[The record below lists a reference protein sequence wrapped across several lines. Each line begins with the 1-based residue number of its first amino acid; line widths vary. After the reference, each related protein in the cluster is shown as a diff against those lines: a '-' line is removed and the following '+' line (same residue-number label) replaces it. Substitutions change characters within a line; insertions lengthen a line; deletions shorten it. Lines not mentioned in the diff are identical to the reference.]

1 MELYIYLFFALYG
14 IINLYILQEDL
25 ETKFISIVPFYIFV
39 ISSIV
44 YYKIAYGYISG
55 MLILSLYLG
64 IILSLDIREYFKGP
78 LESIGKNWMFLWSG
92 IYDYFLYIFIS
103 ALFISEIFQNIGA
116 FTPLLILLGSF
127 VGSMILWI
135 AGLVYHQKKVKVLIA
150 QQNISDYD
158 ELNDA
163 LYHKSLKKISYHDVV
178 QNFQTETQE
187 KLYILYQKRV
197 PLFLFWNIFIL
208 FFVLLKAFL

>member
-44 YYKIAYGYISG
+44 YYKIAYGYITG

-78 LESIGKNWMFLWSG
+78 LESIGKNWMFL
-92 IYDYFLYIFIS
+92 
-103 ALFISEIFQNIGA
+103 
-116 FTPLLILLGSF
+116 
-127 VGSMILWI
+127 
-135 AGLVYHQKKVKVLIA
+135 
-150 QQNISDYD
+150 
-158 ELNDA
+158 
-163 LYHKSLKKISYHDVV
+163 
-178 QNFQTETQE
+178 
-187 KLYILYQKRV
+187 
-197 PLFLFWNIFIL
+197 
-208 FFVLLKAFL
+208 